1 MVANDYPSAHTD
13 TGVTVTWAF
22 LALLFLLGCSPTL
35 VWDRMGRSDE
45 QFAGDKNECQSDT
58 RVAVNGRFQPPPH
71 PPPAEYR
78 TADGLFIPQANPW
91 SASADLRPVFQQYV
105 FERQFF
111 QACMEARGYRI
122 VESVGENKRY

>member
-1 MVANDYPSAHTD
+1 MIAYDQPSARNHA
-13 TGVTVTWAF
+13 GITVGWAL
-22 LALLFLLGCSPTL
+22 LALLFLVGCTPTL
-35 VWDRMGRSDE
+35 AWDRMGRSDG

-71 PPPAEYR
+71 PPLAEYR

-91 SASADLRPVFQQYV
+91 SASADMRPVFQQHA

-122 VESVGENKRY
+122 VEGVSENKRY